1 MYRSKIV
8 VRAKGLHSRWSGARF
23 YTDPGMKRR
32 GAAIKLA
39 AGRTFSISWGS
50 NYRAALSGPP
60 GEAHWPAV
68 IEVDSANWQR
78 MPQAKLR

>member
-8 VRAKGLHSRWSGARF
+8 VRAKVLHSRWSGARD
-23 YTDPGMKRR
+23 YTNPGMKRR

-50 NYRAALSGPP
+50 NYRAAFSGPA
-60 GEAHWPAV
+60 GEAHWPTV
-68 IEVDSANWQR
+68 IKVDSANWQR
-78 MPQAKLR
+78 MPQGKLR